1 MHTGGVAGAGG
12 LLWLLLPESCEIPL
26 RYFTSML
33 SAHVALLVP
42 SYEDEQSAASSF
54 YEH

>member
-1 MHTGGVAGAGG
+1 MRTGGVAEAGC
-12 LLWLLLPESCEIPL
+12 LLWVELPEPCEITVC
-26 RYFTSML
+26 YFTSML

-42 SYEDEQSAASSF
+42 SYEDEQSGASSF